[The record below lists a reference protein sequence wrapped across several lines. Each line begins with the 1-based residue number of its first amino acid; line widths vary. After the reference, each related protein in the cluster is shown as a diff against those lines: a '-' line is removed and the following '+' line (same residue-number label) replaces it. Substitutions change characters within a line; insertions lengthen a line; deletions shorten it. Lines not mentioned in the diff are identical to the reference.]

1 MVSKILNTKDLS
13 NTTRKEKISSKEKN
27 KEAAM
32 LKPEI
37 FGSLNPEKIPI
48 EAEVSPLSI
57 RSMNSTISSR
67 KNRQKNV

>member
-1 MVSKILNTKDLS
+1 MASKMLSIKDLLNTM
-13 NTTRKEKISSKEKN
+13 RKEKISSKRKS

-37 FGSLNPEKIPI
+37 FGSLNLEKIPI
-48 EAEVSPLSI
+48 EVEASPLLM
-57 RSMNSTISSR
+57 RFMNSTISSR